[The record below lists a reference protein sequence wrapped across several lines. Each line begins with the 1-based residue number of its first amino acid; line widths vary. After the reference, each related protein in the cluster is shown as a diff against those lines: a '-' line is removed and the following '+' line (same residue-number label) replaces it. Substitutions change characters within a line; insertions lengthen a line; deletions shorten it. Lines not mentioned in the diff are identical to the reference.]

1 MKIAQL
7 FEDDQEPLMITILRN
22 AMEKGKQVRVYYK
35 GDGGLVK
42 TIEWDP
48 PAEARKHRA
57 SDTMPGNGASS
68 FKTVDDRWVVIGDH
82 NLEKLVLSKR
92 VDKDGVEHLT
102 LKQEAGRPIKEGM
115 NAGRE
120 WVDKLDAEF
129 KAIVTGAGWMLKR
142 PPTYGLENGY
152 FGGTL
157 RATASAKRSLLNI
170 YEQRVLIMK
179 MLARKFIALNKDG
192 ISVTVA
198 PYNVARNTSA
208 LTVQAHTTVE
218 DIIDT
223 LEDGIFVKVDGTAFD
238 AYWSVAIPKD
248 IVDHVTTEFSKALTG
263 TQDADE

>member
-7 FEDDQEPLMITILRN
+7 FEDDSEPLMITILRN
-22 AMEKGKQVRVYYK
+22 AMAKGKQVRVYYR

-48 PAEARKHRA
+48 PAKRQLSNGPESA
-57 SDTMPGNGASS
+57 SGNGATS
-68 FKTVDDRWVVIGDH
+68 FKTEDGRWVVIGDH
-82 NLEKLVLSKR
+82 NLEKLMLSKR

-102 LKQEAGRPIKEGM
+102 LKQVAGPVREGM
-115 NAGRE
+115 SDGRD
-120 WVDKLDAEF
+120 WINKLDAEF

-170 YEQRVLIMK
+170 TEQRTLIMK
-179 MLARKFIALNKDG
+179 MLARKFIALSKDG
-192 ISVTVA
+192 VSVTVA
-198 PYNVARNTSA
+198 PFNVQRNRSA
-208 LTVQAHTTVE
+208 LTIQPHTTVD

-223 LEDGIFVKVDGTAFD
+223 MTDGMFLKIDGTAFD
-238 AYWSVAIPKD
+238 AYWSVSIPKD
-248 IVDHVTTEFSKALTG
+248 IVDHITAEFSKALTRK
-263 TQDADE
+263 QDADE